1 MTSKKIFAIALSLL
15 ALAYVGLAY
24 ADDSESGDEQNTN
37 QEQQGE
43 TDKKQKKKEWEQK
56 REDAKQEW
64 EQKREGLKQEWETAR
79 EAAKDIREKI
89 KDEFALRLEEKKKLK
104 EEFKEEFTE
113 ERCAKIEEKIAER
126 TAHFDERK
134 GKHQKIYN
142 NLVNRVN
149 KFITRFKA
157 AGLTTTT
164 LEGYLSELQT
174 KIDKFKTDYVA
185 YIAKLQESKS
195 LTCGHAEGEF
205 RAILVDARALLKI
218 VHADAA
224 DIRTYI
230 RTVIFPEIRVLKA
243 QIPEEQDEESKGD
256 DGASTN

>member
-1 MTSKKIFAIALSLL
+1 MTSKKTVAIALSLFT
-15 ALAYVGLAY
+15 LAYVGLAY
-24 ADDSESGDEQNTN
+24 ADDGESEDKQSTN
-37 QEQQGE
+37 QEQQDE
-43 TDKKQKKKEWEQK
+43 TDKEQKKKEWEQK
-56 REDAKQEW
+56 RE
-64 EQKREGLKQEWETAR
+64 RLKQEWETAR
-79 EAAKDIREKI
+79 EATKNIREKI

-174 KIDKFKTDYVA
+174 KIDKFKTDYAA

-205 RAILVDARALLKI
+205 RAIMVDARVELKT

-224 DIRTYI
+224 DIRTYV
-230 RTVIFPEIRVLKA
+230 RTVILPEIKVLKA
-243 QIPEEQDEESKGD
+243 QMPEEQGKENKGD
-256 DGASTN
+256 DGAPTN